1 MPIEVK
7 NISYIYM
14 ENTPYEKKAL
24 NNVSLTINEG
34 EFVAIA
40 GHTGSGKST
49 LMQHFNGLL
58 NPTRG
63 EVFIDG
69 IDINKKKDK
78 KTLHARR
85 SVGMVFQ
92 YPEQQLFEESIFADI
107 AFGPRNFGCSE
118 DEVKQRVK
126 EAMDFVE
133 LDYEEYKDKSPFLLS
148 GGQMRRVAIAGI
160 IALKPKYLVL
170 DEPTAGLDPKE
181 RVRFRNLISAFS
193 KDRIVI
199 LSTHIVSDV
208 EFIAEDIIMM
218 KDGQI
223 LHFGKTQEITT
234 EIDGQVWECTV
245 PTSRAEQ
252 YSETLNISNL
262 RNIENNCT
270 VLRVIS
276 EQSPMENAIKVEP
289 TLEDLYL
296 FYFKGV
302 NEV

>member
-7 NISYIYM
+7 NINHIYM

-58 NPTRG
+58 NPTKG

-78 KTLHARR
+78 KTLNARR

-92 YPEQQLFEESIFADI
+92 YPEQQLFEESIFEDI

-126 EAMDFVE
+126 EAMAFVE

-170 DEPTAGLDPKE
+170 DEPTAGLDLRLKQNLLQKVKKLHQKE
-181 RVRFRNLISAFS
+181 
-193 KDRIVI
+193 KM
-199 LSTHIVSDV
+199 T
-208 EFIAEDIIMM
+208 IIMVSHNM
-218 KDGQI
+218 DDIALLADKVAIMRQGKLMIYGEPREVFTHKDVIEQAGLLEPEVMQLLRKIKEYGLDVDINALNKQEALNNI
-223 LHFGKTQEITT
+223 L
-234 EIDGQVWECTV
+234 V
-245 PTSRAEQ
+245 A
-252 YSETLNISNL
+252 L
-262 RNIENNCT
+262 RK
-270 VLRVIS
+270 RG
-276 EQSPMENAIKVEP
+276 IKC
-289 TLEDLYL
+289 
-296 FYFKGV
+296 
-302 NEV
+302 

>member
-1 MPIEVK
+1 MNYIVTTT
-7 NISYIYM
+7 NITKQYKD
-14 ENTPYEKKAL
+14 TTAL
-24 NNVSLTINEG
+24 NNVSIHIPRGSIYGLVGNNG
-34 EFVAIA
+34 A
-40 GHTGSGKST
+40 GKTT
-49 LMQHFNGLL
+49 LMRLLLGLQ
-58 NPTRG
+58 NPTSGQIKIADNIKTGAILETPAVYPYWSAKRNLKYQLSLIKNPKYSVSELLKIVG
-63 EVFIDG
+63 L
-69 IDINKKKDK
+69 KDTRK
-78 KTLHARR
+78 PLIQY
-85 SVGMVFQ
+85 SLGM
-92 YPEQQLFEESIFADI
+92 
-107 AFGPRNFGCSE
+107 
-118 DEVKQRVK
+118 KQRLGIAQ
-126 EAMDFVE
+126 AM
-133 LDYEEYKDKSPFLLS
+133 LNNPRIL
-148 GGQMRRVAIAGI
+148 I
-160 IALKPKYLVL
+160 L

-302 NEV
+302 NE